1 MTDEQIIFHWRRS
14 TKNFNACKALAQL
27 SQRKITEIID
37 LICASGYM
45 SRWTNNKHIIRVKG
59 NKHGDKK
66 AKISLSDT

>member
-14 TKNFNACKALAQL
+14 TQDFNACKALAQL
-27 SQRKITEIID
+27 SQHKITDIIH

-45 SRWTNNKHIIRVKG
+45 TRWTNNRNYKRVKG

-66 AKISLSDT
+66 AKASLSDT